1 MLDEFNVSTTLLQ
14 SYLTWL
20 INMSS
25 GGMAIYILALFFVL
39 FVTFEFCDPREKL
52 LKKQLRQSYRANI
65 ELFVFN
71 SVLMS
76 LLSIP
81 SLLVLA
87 EKYADKGLLNY
98 IPNPMWKA
106 VLSFLAI
113 DLLLYVLHK
122 ASHSFAW
129 LWIFHKVHHN
139 DRYLNVSTAF
149 RIHFL
154 EILIINVMKAMLIIA
169 LGINGSL
176 LLVNEVI
183 ITLFTMMHHSNISF
197 RGEKI
202 LGRVI
207 ITPYLHRVHHSTQ
220 RNEHD
225 RNYGAVLSIW
235 DRLFGTLAELKPA
248 ATGLNGS
255 FSQDLVSLVKDGFTI
270 SPSVQPVNLEVMIA
284 EAAYYKAEKRNFQPG
299 NELRDWL
306 EAKSEIIR
314 LVYAEEQVMNNLKQK
329 WRGVVES
336 MNNALDGKDRKH
348 LSSRKRI
355 NRQYTEEWLGL

>member
-1 MLDEFNVSTTLLQ
+1 MLNELKSLTTLLQ
-14 SYLTWL
+14 SYLMWL
-20 INMSS
+20 INMPSE
-25 GGMAIYILALFFVL
+25 GMAAYVLILFFVL
-39 FVTFEFCDPREKL
+39 FVIFEFCDPREKL
-52 LKKQLRQSYRANI
+52 LTKQLRQSYRINI

-71 SVLMS
+71 SVLIS

-87 EKYADKGLLNY
+87 EKYADNGLLNY
-98 IPNPMWKA
+98 IPNPIWKP

-122 ASHSFAW
+122 ASHSFDC
-129 LWIFHKVHHN
+129 LWVFHKVHHN
-139 DRYLNVSTAF
+139 DPYLNVSTAF

-154 EILIINVMKAMLIIA
+154 EILIINAMKAMLIIA
-169 LGINGSL
+169 LGIKGSL
-176 LLVNEVI
+176 LFVNEMI
-183 ITLFTMMHHSNISF
+183 ITSFTMMHHSNISF
-197 RGEKI
+197 RGEKF

-220 RNEHD
+220 RHEHD

-248 ATGLNGS
+248 AIGLNGS
-255 FSQDLVSLVKDGFTI
+255 SPQDLLSLVKGGFTS
-270 SPSVQPVNLEVMIA
+270 SPSVHPVNLEVMIA
-284 EAAYYKAEKRNFQPG
+284 EAAYYKAEKRGFRPG

-314 LVYAEEQVMNNLKQK
+314 LVYGEEQVRNNLKQK
-329 WRGVVES
+329 WRDLSGS
-336 MNNALDGKDRKH
+336 ISNALDVKNQ
-348 LSSRKRI
+348 
-355 NRQYTEEWLGL
+355 NRLLFWGTD